1 MVRRNRIFSHQSGD
15 LDRFSFW
22 DFKGLAWEPARR
34 ILRDALEISSLSL
47 FSHSC
52 KHNAITMDDLA
63 RDAQL
68 AGAISDDDQAE
79 LTFADVTYEGTK
91 NGEPVFVL
99 AEISITVEVDDVER
113 AAHRASILQQATGVP
128 TFAGVIGTGIEADA
142 ATAAENK
149 SVAYAQV
156 SEE

>member
-1 MVRRNRIFSHQSGD
+1 
-15 LDRFSFW
+15 
-22 DFKGLAWEPARR
+22 
-34 ILRDALEISSLSL
+34 
-47 FSHSC
+47 
-52 KHNAITMDDLA
+52 MDDLA

-91 NGEPVFVL
+91 DGEPVFVL

-113 AAHRASILQQATGVP
+113 AARRASILQQATGVP
-128 TFAGVIGTGIEADA
+128 TFAGVIGTGIDADA
-142 ATAAENK
+142 ATAAKSK

-156 SEE
+156 PEKEADYHKVR